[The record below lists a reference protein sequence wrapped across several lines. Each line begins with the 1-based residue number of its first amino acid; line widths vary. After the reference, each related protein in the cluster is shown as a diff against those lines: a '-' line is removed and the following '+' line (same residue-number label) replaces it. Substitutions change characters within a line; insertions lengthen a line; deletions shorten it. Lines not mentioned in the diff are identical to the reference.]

1 MGSLYKTFQQSR
13 HTGINNKMCKGILH
27 RTRDM
32 NPKIMIDTKID
43 NKTTIYKQFQ
53 IEVEDWPQQLYPVCS
68 SVISADIGEEDTSL
82 WSVKVEEDDDKVLE
96 VSLYRMDSIA
106 VGVDV
111 TIDIEISHHGEQYKV
126 TDHVETGEDDLE
138 RDDPCFVT
146 ATVLDTKQQ
155 PNSHLTFC
163 ISGLLEISYLT
174 PRIKCQ
180 VPDRKCLTFGPVQ
193 ELHYVQKHPKIT
205 FPEKILQY
213 SHSIFKDFITNVE
226 KEN

>member
-13 HTGINNKMCKGILH
+13 HTGINNKMCNGILP

-32 NPKIMIDTKID
+32 NPKLMTDTKID

-53 IEVEDWPQQLYPVCS
+53 IEVEDWPQQLYPVFS

-82 WSVKVEEDDDKVLE
+82 WSVKVEEDDDNVLE
-96 VSLYRMDSIA
+96 VSLYRMDSLA

-111 TIDIEISHHGEQYKV
+111 TIDIDISHHGEQYKL

-146 ATVLDTKQQ
+146 ATVLDTKQEL
-155 PNSHLTFC
+155 NYHLTLC
-163 ISGLLEISYLT
+163 ISGLLEISYMN
-174 PRIKCQ
+174 PRTKCQ
-180 VPDRKCLTFGPVQ
+180 VPDRRCLPFGPVQ
-193 ELHYVQKHPKIT
+193 ELHYVQNFLKKYSNVHIQYS
-205 FPEKILQY
+205 KILQQ
-213 SHSIFKDFITNVE
+213 I
-226 KEN
+226 